1 MKGVQI
7 QVYVAVRDVTLFQGG
22 YPSVLQGLRDLG
34 VAAVELAVGRNVS
47 VLHLTSSFAGPRA
60 ILAEGEGLAALRAEY
75 AEAGIHV
82 SGLMVASNFNAEDL
96 EAEVAWVVGAMR
108 LADALGADAVR
119 VDAAM
124 TGQRELS
131 LPRRVDLYAQ
141 AVRRILEATPE
152 AATPLAIENHGLQGS
167 DPRWLREVLAAL
179 GSPRVG
185 VALDTANFYWA
196 GLSLGDVYRAMEEFA
211 PSVKHVHCK
220 NLRLEPERREVQR
233 ERGWGYG
240 EYACPIP
247 DGDIDHARV
256 AELLRDAGYGGGL
269 NIEDESLG
277 KFSEEERP
285 RQLRRDV
292 EHLKAIVAGLSPD
305 CA

>member
-1 MKGVQI
+1 
-7 QVYVAVRDVTLFQGG
+7 VYVAVRDVTLFQGG
-22 YPSVLQGLRDLG
+22 YPSVLQGLKDLG
-34 VAAVELAVGRNVS
+34 LTAVELAVGRNVS

-60 ILAEGEGLAALRAEY
+60 ILTDREGMTDLRAEY
-75 AEAGIHV
+75 AEAGIHI

-96 EAEVAWVVGAMR
+96 ESEIAWVVGAVH

-131 LPRRVDLYAQ
+131 FPRRVSLYAV

-167 DPRWLREVLAAL
+167 DPRWLREVLDAL

-196 GLSLGDVYRAMEEFA
+196 GLSLASVYHAIEEFA

-220 NLRLEPERREVQR
+220 NLCLEPERREVQR

-240 EYACPIP
+240 DYACPIP
-247 DGDIDHARV
+247 DGDVDHARV
-256 AELLRDAGYGGGL
+256 AKLLCDAGYEGGL

-277 KFSEEERP
+277 KFTEEERP

-292 EHLKAIVAGLSPD
+292 EHLTAIVEGLSPD